1 MTHRL
6 AYAVFMLLAAGIF
19 VLARRCFPATEGGL
33 AALPKRERVLIGLAA
48 FIGGV
53 LGAKVPFVFVRGAD
67 WFGSAWLAD
76 GKTVTTGLIGAYLGV
91 ELMKWLRGIRVKTG
105 DAFALPLALALT
117 VGRLGCFAHGCC
129 YGLPTQLPW
138 GVDFGDAIPRH
149 PTQLYESLFHFTM
162 ALILIQV
169 IRHDKLCTHRLKFYL
184 IAYGCYRFLTE
195 YIRPEPEY
203 ACGLTYFQ
211 WVAIALVVGLL
222 AQWYHDIRS
231 MRTRCGP
238 SLGNKLGP
246 GVSTPGPD
254 CLALHNLR
262 ISL

>member
-1 MTHRL
+1 MTHRF
-6 AYAVFMLLAAGIF
+6 AYAGFMLLAAGIF
-19 VLARRCFPATEGGL
+19 FLARRCFPATEGGL
-33 AALPKRERVLIGLAA
+33 ATLAKRERLLLGLAA

-91 ELMKWLRGIRVKTG
+91 ELMKWLLGIQAKTG
-105 DAFALPLALALT
+105 DSFALPLALALT

-149 PTQLYESLFHFTM
+149 PTQLYESLFHFAM

-169 IRHDKLCTHRLKFYL
+169 IRHGKLRTHRLKFYL

-211 WVAIALVVGLL
+211 WVAITMVVGLL
-222 AQWYHDIRS
+222 AQWYHDVRS
-231 MRTRCGP
+231 ISWEGGRPARRIGEFAVQEF
-238 SLGNKLGP
+238 
-246 GVSTPGPD
+246 VSK
-254 CLALHNLR
+254 A
-262 ISL
+262 S